1 MNMTENN
8 NENQQQE
15 DVGLPSKEKPKS
27 IMKKIADKLTSNG
40 TFDMSKSVQT
50 ANATYLMTKYGHA
63 HDSIERLDSFLKD
76 LSSTI
81 SEKCSR
87 GEYACVKKLP
97 LDLVEFKAGII
108 NLFKNKGYS
117 IADLKDHIENVTCDY
132 IFVCWDKFDPAREEK
147 EQSQRLNNH

>member
-1 MNMTENN
+1 MIENN
-8 NENQQQE
+8 NETQQE
-15 DVGLPSKEKPKS
+15 DVMLPSKEKPKS

-40 TFDMSKSVQT
+40 TFDMSKSVQS

-63 HDSIERLDSFLKD
+63 YDSIERLDSFLKD

-97 LDLVEFKAGII
+97 LDLAEFKAGII
-108 NLFKNKGYS
+108 SLFKNKGYS
-117 IADLKDHIENVTCDY
+117 VADLKDHIENVTCDY
-132 IFVCWDKFDPAREEK
+132 IFVCWDKFDPAREK
-147 EQSQRLNNH
+147 EQSRQSNNH

>member
-8 NENQQQE
+8 NESHLQE
-15 DVGLPSKEKPKS
+15 DVMLPSKEKPKS

-40 TFDMSKSVQT
+40 TFDMSKSVQS

-63 HDSIERLDSFLKD
+63 YDSIERLDTFLKE

-97 LDLVEFKAGII
+97 LDLAEFKAGII
-108 NLFKNKGYS
+108 SLFKNKGYS
-117 IADLKDHIENVTCDY
+117 VADLKDHIENVTCDY
-132 IFVCWDKFDPAREEK
+132 IFVCWDKFDPSREK
-147 EQSQRLNNH
+147 DQPQQSNNH